1 LSIVSESLWQV
12 ERREEVSGG
21 LLRLTYELFC
31 WRTAY
36 GESTFVIGLQHQR
49 WQDGSLV
56 DGGLEAVGGLGSD
69 PAVAFGV
76 FQRLSQGE
84 APVHPEHLGEVV
96 RDLMV
101 SISAV
106 RGRRPRAELAK
117 VATD

>member
-1 LSIVSESLWQV
+1 MV
-12 ERREEVSGG
+12 
-21 LLRLTYELFC
+21 YELLC

-36 GESTFVIGLQHQR
+36 GETTFVIGLQSQR

-76 FQRLSQGE
+76 FQKLSQSD

-96 RDLMV
+96 RDLM
-101 SISAV
+101 ISVAAV
-106 RGRRPRAELAK
+106 RGRRARPRI
-117 VATD
+117 ATAATS